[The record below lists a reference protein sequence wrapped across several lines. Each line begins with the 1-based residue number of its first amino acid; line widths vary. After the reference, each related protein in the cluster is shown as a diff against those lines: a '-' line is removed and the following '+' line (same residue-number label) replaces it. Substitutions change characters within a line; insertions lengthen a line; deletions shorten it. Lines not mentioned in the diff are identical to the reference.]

1 MKYRRIIVN
10 RKRQL
15 ELVEDDL
22 PTPGPGHVRLRMLAA
37 GVSLPDVM
45 MREGIHP
52 EARRPPFTPGWDVV
66 GTVDARGEGSRPC
79 RWGPRWRSRT
89 WSSATSPVTGW
100 CSSPRLDTP

>member
-15 ELVEDDL
+15 ELVEEDL
-22 PTPGPGHVRLRMLAA
+22 PNPLPGEVRLRMLAA
-37 GVSLPDVM
+37 GVSFADVC

-66 GTVDARGEGSRPC
+66 GVVDVLGAVAPQSVAARLRRRARGDG
-79 RWGPRWRSRT
+79 
-89 WSSATSPVTGW
+89 
-100 CSSPRLDTP
+100 